1 MCIFN
6 YYYIDYKKYF
16 ILYINNLNF
25 FIDFINEL
33 NEDYLIILNKYG
45 GL

>member
-1 MCIFN
+1 MYIFN

-16 ILYINNLNF
+16 ILYLNNLNF
-25 FIDFINEL
+25 FIDFL
-33 NEDYLIILNKYG
+33 NEFNEDCLVILNKYG